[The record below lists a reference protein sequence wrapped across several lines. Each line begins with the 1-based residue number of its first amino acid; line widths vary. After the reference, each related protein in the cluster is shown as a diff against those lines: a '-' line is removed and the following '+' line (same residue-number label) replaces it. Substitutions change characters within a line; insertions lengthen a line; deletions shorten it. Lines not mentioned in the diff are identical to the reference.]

1 MKQKKF
7 DAVLDVLSD
16 LDDVMGLVRTLQE
29 VDGRGRKTEIFRRVT
44 TQTLQNDLQKI
55 RSRIFKI
62 L

>member
-7 DAVLDVLSD
+7 DAALDVLSD

-44 TQTLQNDLQKI
+44 NQTLQNDLQKI
-55 RSRIFKI
+55 RSRISK
-62 L
+62 LL

>member
-7 DAVLDVLSD
+7 DAALDVLSD

-29 VDGRGRKTEIFRRVT
+29 IDGRGRKIEIFRRVT

-55 RSRIFKI
+55 RSRILK
-62 L
+62 LL

>member
-7 DAVLDVLSD
+7 DAALDVLSD
-16 LDDVMGLVRTLQE
+16 LDDVMGLVRTLQG

-55 RSRIFKI
+55 RSRIFK
-62 L
+62 LL

>member
-7 DAVLDVLSD
+7 DAALDVLSD

-29 VDGRGRKTEIFRRVT
+29 VDGRGQKTEILRRVT

-55 RSRIFKI
+55 RSRIFK
-62 L
+62 LL

>member
-7 DAVLDVLSD
+7 DAALDVLSD
-16 LDDVMGLVRTLQE
+16 LDDVMGLVRTLKE

-55 RSRIFKI
+55 RSRIFK
-62 L
+62 LL

>member
-7 DAVLDVLSD
+7 DAALDVLSD

-29 VDGRGRKTEIFRRVT
+29 VDGRGRKTEILRRVT

-55 RSRIFKI
+55 RSRIFK
-62 L
+62 LL